1 MTAASDAE
9 YERAAQACLVECRRW
24 HRANRDAR
32 LKFRALLLPSGA
44 GGLISSL
51 ENALELGVAGNSVT
65 RKLLTAMQRAVP
77 GGSTVLMAE
86 YAIEQVYGIPHALTR
101 RAVSN

>member
-1 MTAASDAE
+1 
-9 YERAAQACLVECRRW
+9 
-24 HRANRDAR
+24 
-32 LKFRALLLPSGA
+32 
-44 GGLISSL
+44 
-51 ENALELGVAGNSVT
+51 VAGNSVT